1 MRRVFGVAIALLVL
15 LSAVGFATAQKGD
28 EGGKKGTEKGT
39 EKGAEKKGAE
49 KKGAEKKGAEK
60 KEAKPAGVPTEEILN
75 ELNTAFKNKHEQSS
89 VQALEKA
96 VVAIKEPERPA
107 KEKSQ
112 ILRAMQS
119 GLGNKNDRVKLAT
132 VNSLGR
138 IGPPGAKPLS
148 KTLKVKAYRR
158 NRELLAAVIDALGLT
173 RDEKTAAN
181 TLVKLASRD
190 SDWGVRAWAGRALGN
205 FDKNVAH
212 GRTRKAIC
220 ETLIQV
226 YEGIQS
232 KMNSDP
238 RDSDARRKHDAIQG
252 DFVATLRILTEQE
265 WNNAFDWRKWFNKN
279 KKRRS
284 AWPDPP
290 KKKPTK

>member
-1 MRRVFGVAIALLVL
+1 MRRVFGGAIVVLVL
-15 LSAVGFATAQKGD
+15 LGAIGCVTAQKED
-28 EGGKKGTEKGT
+28 PGGKKGTEKGT
-39 EKGAEKKGAE
+39 EKGAEK
-49 KKGAEKKGAEK
+49 GAEK
-60 KEAKPAGVPTEEILN
+60 KEPTKDAKPAAIPTEEILK
-75 ELNTAFKNKHEQSS
+75 ELGEAFKNKHEQTS

-96 VVAIKEPERPA
+96 VAAIKEPERPV

-112 ILRAMQS
+112 ILRLMQT
-119 GLGNKNDRVKLAT
+119 GLGNKNKRVQLAT
-132 VNSLGR
+132 VTALGR
-138 IGPPGAKPLS
+138 IGAAGAKPLS

-158 NRELLAAVIDALGLT
+158 DRELLAAVIDALGLT

-190 SDWGVRAWAGRALGN
+190 SDWGVRAWAARALGN

-212 GRTRKAIC
+212 GKTRRDIC
-220 ETLIQV
+220 EILIQV

-265 WNNAFDWRKWFNKN
+265 YNNAFDWRKWFNKN
-279 KKRRS
+279 KKRRKM
-284 AWPDPP
+284 WPDPP